1 MKRRAFLRSMVVLAG
16 GATAVTFSGL
26 ALARRGGGRRA
37 APRSVSG
44 TRRRTRRRTH
54 RRTRRRIYR
63 NQRLYA
69 LPYGCTTI
77 RYRAS
82 VQYYYCSGIW
92 YRPAFEGET
101 VIYIVEEI
109 EDGAETEVEFEE

>member
-1 MKRRAFLRSMVVLAG
+1 MVALAG
-16 GATAVTFSGL
+16 GAATVTFTEL

-44 TRRRTRRRTH
+44 SRRRTRRRTRRRI
-54 RRTRRRIYR
+54 RRRIYR

-77 RYRAS
+77 RYRGSA
-82 VQYYYCSGIW
+82 QYYYCSGIW

-109 EDGAETEVEFEE
+109 ETGAETNVEFES

>member
-1 MKRRAFLRSMVVLAG
+1 MKRRALLRSMVSLIG
-16 GATAVTFSGL
+16 GATAVTFTGL
-26 ALARRGGGRRA
+26 AFARRGRGRPA
-37 APRSVSG
+37 SSRSASG
-44 TRRRTRRRTH
+44 ARRRTRRHTR

-77 RYRAS
+77 RYRNS

-101 VIYIVEEI
+101 VIYIVEDI
-109 EDGAETEVEFEE
+109 ETGAETEVEFEE